1 MMTVVCV
8 FFLWDQVKKPMT
20 DIKRRKFV
28 SLMGMGAAVVP
39 VSALVAS
46 LPSRAADAPAVDPA
60 SAQAQALQYVAVS
73 DKEGQDCASC
83 TLYTGAEGEAMGPC
97 PLFPGSSVAAAGW
110 CSAYVPKA

>member
-1 MMTVVCV
+1 
-8 FFLWDQVKKPMT
+8 MT

-28 SLMGMGAAVVP
+28 SLMGMGVAVVP

-46 LPSRAADAPAVDPA
+46 LPSRADDAPAVDPA

-73 DKEGQDCASC
+73 TVEGQNCANC
-83 TLYTGAEGEAMGPC
+83 TLYTGAEGDAMGPC
-97 PLFPGSSVAAAGW
+97 PLFPGSAVAAEGW